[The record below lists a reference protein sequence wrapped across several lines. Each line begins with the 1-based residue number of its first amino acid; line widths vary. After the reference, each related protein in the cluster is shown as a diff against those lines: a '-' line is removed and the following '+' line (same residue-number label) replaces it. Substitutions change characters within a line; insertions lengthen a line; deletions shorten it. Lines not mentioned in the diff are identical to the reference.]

1 MSDGLRGVA
10 STRTTTSSSLGS
22 GTFILASDTLS
33 RRPCDQGLQL
43 QSGVGDIR
51 VHVSLPLHRACGQ
64 RSSIAERRKSKY
76 GASAAGRIVGQRFKD
91 GTNQATTK
99 SVLGP
104 AGMEIRETR
113 GVFMEQR
120 RLGSSSLYIPP
131 LVFGGN
137 VLGWSADEATSFR
150 LLDMVVDSGMTAI
163 DTADVYSRWAP
174 GHHGGESE
182 TIIGRWLSKR
192 GRRDDLVIMS
202 KVGIEMPGRGKGLS
216 AAWIKRA
223 VEDSLKRLQTDHIDL
238 YQAHR
243 DDETTPLP
251 ETLAAF
257 GDLIRA
263 GKVRA
268 IGASNY
274 SAERLEEALA
284 TSRANNLPAYVS
296 LQPHYNLMERPP
308 FEDALEA
315 ACLRH
320 QLGVI
325 PYYSLAGGFLT
336 GKYRSKADLGKS
348 AARGGSV
355 AKYLDGKGPTVL
367 SALDEVAGATAAT
380 PTQVALAWLM
390 ARPGITAPIASASKP
405 EQVGDLVRAT
415 TLKLSSGQIAVLERA
430 SARDG

>member
-1 MSDGLRGVA
+1 
-10 STRTTTSSSLGS
+10 
-22 GTFILASDTLS
+22 
-33 RRPCDQGLQL
+33 
-43 QSGVGDIR
+43 
-51 VHVSLPLHRACGQ
+51 
-64 RSSIAERRKSKY
+64 
-76 GASAAGRIVGQRFKD
+76 
-91 GTNQATTK
+91 
-99 SVLGP
+99 
-104 AGMEIRETR
+104 
-113 GVFMEQR
+113 MEQR

-150 LLDMVVDSGMTAI
+150 LLDMAVDSGLTAI
-163 DTADVYSRWAP
+163 DTADVYSRWVP
-174 GHHGGESE
+174 GHQGGESE
-182 TIIGRWLSKR
+182 TIIGRWLSER
-192 GRRDDLVIMS
+192 GRRDDLVIMT

-216 AAWIKRA
+216 PAWIKRA

-243 DDETTPLP
+243 DDETVPLA

-257 GDLIRA
+257 GDLIGA

-296 LQPHYNLMERPP
+296 LQPHYNLMERPS

-325 PYYSLAGGFLT
+325 PYYSLAGRYLT
-336 GKYRSKADLGKS
+336 GKYRSFKS

-405 EQVGDLVRAT
+405 EQVVDLVKAT
-415 TLKLSSGQIAVLERA
+415 TLKLSTEQIAVLERA